1 MTTTDHVLQVF
12 TEETAE
18 RLASIEA
25 GLLKLEAD
33 GNQVEDSVVHGIFRD
48 AHSVKAG
55 ANLLKLENVENLA
68 HKLEN
73 ILEMVRKGQL
83 VPDDQTITILLETVD
98 KLRELMDRIEESDT
112 ISIRLHEAMLNMIV
126 QKATSQQS

>member
-1 MTTTDHVLQVF
+1 MNTTDHVLEVF

-18 RLASIEA
+18 RLSSIEN
-25 GLLKLEAD
+25 GLLKLESA
-33 GNQVEDSVVHGIFRD
+33 GSQVEDSVVHGIFRD

-55 ANLLKLENVENLA
+55 ANLLKLSNVETLA

-83 VPDDQTITILLETVD
+83 TPNDQTITILLETVD
-98 KLRELMDRIEESDT
+98 KLRELMDNIDKSDS
-112 ISIRLHEAMLNMIV
+112 ISIRLHEAMLNMVV
-126 QKATSQQS
+126 QKATDK